1 MLLDAGASFAALE
14 AELAK
19 LRLEGYRLSASPVRR
34 GGIGATQFVVETTGH
49 EHHHRRLGDILEM
62 IDRSALAPT
71 AAARAKA
78 IFTRLGQAEA
88 KVHRI
93 SVEEV
98 HFHEVGAVDS
108 IIDIVGAAIALDLL
122 GVGEVV
128 CSPIPPGSGTVQCAH
143 GLLPVPAPATAEL
156 LAGAKVAASELPGE
170 VTTPTGAAILTTLAA
185 AYGPLPAMD
194 LQAVGCGAGMRQEGD
209 LPNVL
214 RVFIGRRDD
223 LGQADSV
230 VELSANLDDCT
241 GEVIGATIAALLE
254 MGCLDAWAAPVYMK
268 KNRPAVVLSAVPARR
283 RGRGGG
289 GDLPPDQHLRRS
301 PPHVHAGQTPSRAR
315 DCRDALRAG
324 ASQGRPSRR
333 PGPDGRAGIR
343 RLPGRRRVASCCG
356 APGHGIRHCR
366 VPKGRPT
373 MTPEN
378 TIIAVVAVACGAIVG
393 AGVFIVLLRR
403 LQRTSP
409 PQSPSPLTP
418 EQLKGL
424 DDLVRQLDA
433 PMADIDAGCG
443 KPVAT
448 GRRNNPGRREG
459 RQLREAD
466 ESGETADQPAI
477 ATPADERPPAPP
489 GATIRPPRRR
499 RRPPSGMN
507 SSRSPAPGRF
517 RLPAERLPLSRR
529 PPTPPNFAARA
540 TAGGAAPAPRGAAC
554 ARNRASSRWT
564 AARWNSC

>member
-1 MLLDAGASFAALE
+1 MSARFLDAGASFAALE

-128 CSPIPPGSGTVQCAH
+128 CSPIPPGSGTVQCAD

-194 LQAVGCGAGMRQEGD
+194 LQAVGCGAGTAQEGD

-254 MGCLDAWAAPVYMK
+254 MGCLDAWAVPVYMK
-268 KNRPAVVLSAVPARR
+268 KNRPAVVLSAVCLPADVAAVEEAIFRQTSTFGVRR
-283 RGRGGG
+283 RTCTRAKLHREHVTVETPFGPVRVKVGRRGGQV
-289 GDLPPDQHLRRS
+289 LTAS
-301 PPHVHAGQTPSRAR
+301 PEFA
-315 DCRDALRAG
+315 DCQAAA
-324 ASQGRPSRR
+324 AS
-333 PGPDGRAGIR
+333 
-343 RLPGRRRVASCCG
+343 
-356 APGHGIRHCR
+356 HH
-366 VPKGRPT
+366 
-373 MTPEN
+373 
-378 TIIAVVAVACGAIVG
+378 VAVRQVMESAIVEY
-393 AGVFIVLLRR
+393 R
-403 LQRTSP
+403 
-409 PQSPSPLTP
+409 
-418 EQLKGL
+418 K
-424 DDLVRQLDA
+424 
-433 PMADIDAGCG
+433 
-443 KPVAT
+443 
-448 GRRNNPGRREG
+448 
-459 RQLREAD
+459 
-466 ESGETADQPAI
+466 
-477 ATPADERPPAPP
+477 
-489 GATIRPPRRR
+489 
-499 RRPPSGMN
+499 
-507 SSRSPAPGRF
+507 
-517 RLPAERLPLSRR
+517 
-529 PPTPPNFAARA
+529 
-540 TAGGAAPAPRGAAC
+540 AAPQ
-554 ARNRASSRWT
+554 
-564 AARWNSC
+564 